1 MLLRYTLF
9 LIFMLSGFSGL
20 IYESIW
26 THYLKLF
33 LGHAAYAQTLVLVI
47 FLGGLAAGSAISA
60 KYSVG
65 WTGLIKRY
73 AIIEGLI
80 GILALFFHDTFLLT
94 TDLTFNQI
102 LPAFADMPTAIY
114 AIKYSLAAL
123 LILPQSVLLGM
134 TFPLMVGGLLRIF
147 PDNPAKS
154 ISILYFTNSFGA
166 VIGVLASSFILI
178 DKVGLPGTVLTA
190 GILNILL
197 AIIVW
202 AVIKNNT
209 IDAAPV
215 KIERVQ
221 KKPDAESTEAGRY
234 IIPGLLLISFFTG
247 FSSFLYEIGW
257 IRMLTLVMGSSTHSF
272 EIMLAVFILGLASGS
287 LWLSQRKQP
296 LEKPWKMLAIA
307 QIVMGMGALLSVLVY
322 MSSYELMSW
331 LLNTINHTNET
342 YPVFLIFCGL
352 IALLIMLPATFCAG
366 MTLPLVTHLMLKTSM
381 KEKGVGAVYTLNT
394 LGAIIAIIL
403 ATHLFMPL
411 IGLKGLIVSGSF
423 IDLILGLM
431 IVWYVLL
438 KTSTNKRLP
447 SMAALVASLLV
458 FSTVVLISGKWDLQQ
473 LSSGVFRFGATS
485 SKSPTEVIFHED
497 GKTSTVAVKQYLKAD
512 IRVLLNNGK
521 PDASMAMKAGTQ
533 HSGDEATQF
542 LLGALPLIHKPGA
555 ESVAVI
561 GLGSGVTP
569 STVLLSDTI
578 KQVDSIEI
586 EKAVV
591 TASNLFRPFVDRVYD
606 DPRSHIHV
614 DDAKTFFSVKQQ
626 KYDVIVSEPPNP
638 WVSGVSTLFSQEFY
652 SRIKTHLKQDGL
664 LVQWMHLYEITP
676 QLVATVMNA
685 IGSEFED
692 YQIYA
697 VSSSDVI
704 IVASPNNT
712 IAPLTSKAWSHKKL
726 AKELLTYNIKTLTDI
741 NVRRVGNKDLLQAL
755 YKYLNTA
762 ENSDYFPILDNNSA
776 KSRFTHDKALAL
788 VQLNLNNPFPLTR
801 LIRQHEIDANK
812 VIYSHYQTKTHE
824 YYNATNLMQ
833 HLMTNDASSS
843 YGNLDNKDT
852 IRWGSANTLKSLLSN
867 CSAKRVNLLNDSIH
881 LHMTST
887 MPYLE
892 KKELQKIINML
903 EGYPCVHNSMIQP
916 WMTVYKSIIENNWE
930 QLYKT
935 STDLLNGS
943 EKISQARKRYL
954 LTAYM
959 YSKNFVA
966 DIDVIAENNAA
977 YSIDEPGMLL
987 LLLLLNP
994 EGDYAGSTTMVRN
1007 SLLPR

>member
-1 MLLRYTLF
+1 MLRYTLF
-9 LIFMLSGFSGL
+9 LVFTLSGFSGL

-47 FLGGLAAGSAISA
+47 FMGGLAGGAAISS

-65 WTGLIKRY
+65 WSGLIKRY

-80 GILALFFHDTFLLT
+80 GLLALIFHSTFIKT
-94 TDLTFNQI
+94 TELTFDQI
-102 LPAFADMPTAIY
+102 LPAFADMPMAIY

-123 LILPQSVLLGM
+123 LILPQSILLGM

-147 PDNPAKS
+147 PENSAKS

-202 AVIKNNT
+202 SVIKGNS
-209 IDAAPV
+209 IDSAPPDNI
-215 KIERVQ
+215 KVQ
-221 KKPDAESTEAGRY
+221 KPLDSEQTGTSSY

-296 LEKPWKMLAIA
+296 LKNPWKMLATA
-307 QIVMGMGALLSVLVY
+307 QIVMGMGALLSIWVY
-322 MSSYELMSW
+322 ISSYDLMSW
-331 LLNTINHTNET
+331 LLITINHTNET

-352 IALLIMLPATFCAG
+352 IALIIMLPATFCAG
-366 MTLPLVTHLMLKTSM
+366 MTLPLATHLILKTSM
-381 KEKGVGAVYTLNT
+381 GEKGVGAIYTVNT
-394 LGAIIAIIL
+394 VGAIAAIIL

-411 IGLKGLIVSGSF
+411 VGLKGLIVSGSF
-423 IDLILGLM
+423 IDLILGLL

-438 KTSTNKRLP
+438 KTNTKNRMQ
-447 SMAALVASLLV
+447 SMTVLVASLLI
-458 FSTVVLISGKWDLQQ
+458 FSTVVLLSSKWDLQQ
-473 LSSGVFRFGATS
+473 LSSGVFRYGESKT
-485 SKSPTEVIFHED
+485 KSPTEVIFHED
-497 GKTSTVAVKQYLKAD
+497 GKTSTVAVKEYVRSK

-521 PDASMAMKAGTQ
+521 PDASISMQEGIQ

-542 LLGALPLIHKPGA
+542 LLGALPLVHKPDA

-591 TASNLFRPFVDRVYD
+591 NASNLFRPFVDRVYD

-626 KYDVIVSEPPNP
+626 AYDVIISEPPNP

-652 SRIKTHLKQDGL
+652 SRIKTHLKEDGL

-676 QLVATVMNA
+676 KLVATVMNA

-692 YQIYA
+692 YQVYA
-697 VSSSDVI
+697 VSGGDII
-704 IVASPNNT
+704 IVASPVNT
-712 IAPLTSKAWSHKKL
+712 IPPLTDKAWNHEKL
-726 AKELLTYNIKTLTDI
+726 AKEFLTYDIKTLTDI
-741 NVRRVGNKDLLQAL
+741 KARLVGSKKLLQAL

-762 ENSDYFPILDNNSA
+762 KNSDYFPILDNNSA
-776 KSRFTHDKALAL
+776 RSRFTHNKALTL
-788 VQLNLNNPFPLTR
+788 IQLNLNNSFPLTR
-801 LIRQHEIDANK
+801 LIQQQKIDASK
-812 VIYSHYQTKTHE
+812 VSYSHYQTKTHE
-824 YYNATNLMQ
+824 YYNAVNLIQ
-833 HLMTNDASSS
+833 YLLAGDATGP
-843 YGNLDNKDT
+843 YGDLDNKDST
-852 IRWGSANTLKSLLSN
+852 RWSAVNTLKSLLSD
-867 CSAKRVNLLNDSIH
+867 CSVERVTLLNDSIH
-881 LHMTST
+881 LNMSSI
-887 MPYLE
+887 MPFLDKE
-892 KKELQKIINML
+892 KLREVTNML
-903 EGYPCVHNSMIQP
+903 ESYACVQAPQIQP
-916 WMTVYKSIIENNWE
+916 WMTIYKGIIEADWNQVYKA
-930 QLYKT
+930 
-935 STDLLNGS
+935 STDLLDGA

-954 LTAYM
+954 LTAYL
-959 YSKNFVA
+959 YSKNLIT
-966 DIDVIAENNAA
+966 DIDTKPEQKNDA

-987 LLLLLNP
+987 LLLLLNSESDIYNHP
-994 EGDYAGSTTMVRN
+994 NLV
-1007 SLLPR
+1007 LKQ